1 MMNLLHNLKLKEKRV
16 NYLQME
22 ILRRII
28 LHFMEKLVWRQ
39 RIRRRTVLLVG
50 NIKPDRE
57 KDVERQEE
65 RMMLMLMMKVMKVLK
80 GQQRIVRM
88 HLRMVMFLEVS
99 LVMVKIVLGKSMRKM
114 VTMRSMILKLRVKVR
129 LKEWLMPMML
139 KEMEQCYHFQNDFF

>member
-1 MMNLLHNLKLKEKRV
+1 
-16 NYLQME
+16 
-22 ILRRII
+22 
-28 LHFMEKLVWRQ
+28 
-39 RIRRRTVLLVG
+39 VLLVG